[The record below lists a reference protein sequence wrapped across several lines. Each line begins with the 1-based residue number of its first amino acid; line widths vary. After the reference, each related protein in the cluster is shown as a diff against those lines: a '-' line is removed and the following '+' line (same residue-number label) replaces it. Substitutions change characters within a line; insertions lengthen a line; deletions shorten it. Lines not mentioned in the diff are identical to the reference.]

1 MTTNVQHRTPTVG
14 QQQPMPGTSQAR
26 RRGPGGGQRTDAAG
40 GGPGNARRA
49 GRSRRPWLDRR
60 PRGREAYR
68 DEGASG
74 SSDRSQHR
82 GDRERVPRDDASRP
96 EYSNPRPARE
106 PRRTIATWTGQVGDQ
121 PPRVYASAA
130 PWRDQM
136 RVPSALAL
144 ESVPR
149 IFKGCTLQD
158 FGAAQPGVVLATDPG
173 AKYCEACGGL
183 VVNLARHEASRLHR
197 DRVKAGTPRKD
208 RSPHRDA
215 AEVRARM
222 ARDPEFAAL
231 VLGPELL
238 ELPEPSAEAVD
249 LEQEEALEVD
259 LLEL

>member
-26 RRGPGGGQRTDAAG
+26 RRGPGSGQRTDAAS

-96 EYSNPRPARE
+96 EYPNPRPARE
-106 PRRTIATWTGQVGDQ
+106 PRGTIATWTGQVGDQ

-144 ESVPR
+144 ESVPC

-158 FGAAQPGVVLATDPG
+158 FEAAQLCVVLATDPG

-222 ARDPEFAAL
+222 TRDPEFAGL
-231 VLGPELL
+231 VLGP

-249 LEQEEALEVD
+249 LGQEEALKVD